1 MIKTYKLINSII
13 NLAIIIASS
22 TKLVQKIGTNSF
34 LIHYTIFK
42 KWGFFGWPPYTP
54 TAIPIHTTL
63 LQESKM
69 SIFISDKILH

>member
-34 LIHYTIFK
+34 LIHNTILK
-42 KWGFFGWPPYTP
+42 KMFLFWMASLHPYS
-54 TAIPIHTTL
+54 HTDPHHSIAW
-63 LQESKM
+63 SKM
-69 SIFISDKILH
+69 PISISDKILH

>member
-13 NLAIIIASS
+13 NLAIIIVSS
-22 TKLVQKIGTNSF
+22 TKLEQIVFWFIIQSLKDG
-34 LIHYTIFK
+34 
-42 KWGFFGWPPYTP
+42 GFFGWPPYTP

-69 SIFISDKILH
+69 SISISDKILH